1 MRKAE
6 IKNLLDEAVFRHN
19 RWEFIEWDPIRVP
32 HSFRKLQDIEIAA
45 FFSALLSWGA
55 RPSIIKSAES
65 LMELMDRAPHDFV
78 MQAHPGEISFVHRTF
93 NGSDLSHLIA
103 FLRYHY
109 SHHESLEDAFLV
121 EGKFDAFASLSGF
134 HQRVFDAPVH
144 PPFRTRKHVANPV
157 AGSAC
162 KRLNMFLRW
171 MVRRDDAGVDFGLW
185 SRIPMSQLHI
195 PLDVHVQRTAQE
207 LGLLKRTQSD
217 WRACQELTQALKA
230 FDPSDPVRYD
240 FALFGL
246 GLDSKMQPKSH

>member
-6 IKNLLDEAVFRHN
+6 IKDLLDEAVFRHN

-32 HSFRKLQDIEIAA
+32 HSFRELQDIEIAA

-55 RPSIIKSAES
+55 RPSIIKSAER

-78 MQAHPGEISFVHRTF
+78 MQAYPGEINFVHRTF
-93 NGSDLSHLIA
+93 NSIDLAHLIA

-144 PPFRTRKHVANPV
+144 PPFRTRKHVANPT

-230 FDPSDPVRYD
+230 FDYSDPVRYD